1 MKILIKE
8 TVHFSKV
15 YIIRN
20 QNASLEFTEYR
31 DTRDYIVKRKDSNDY
46 EKNLIV
52 IVNSRTR
59 K

>member
-31 DTRDYIVKRKDSNDY
+31 DTKDYIVKRKDSNDY